1 LADSDLGLIFDIRR
15 FSIHDGPGIR
25 TTIFFKGCP
34 LSCWWC
40 HNPESQSPG
49 AELWLRSGRCIRCG
63 ECAEAC
69 PEGAISWQED
79 GYVTDQ
85 VLCTLCGTCLEACAA
100 EARQIVGRQMSV
112 PQVLAEVERDI
123 PFFDESG
130 GGVTISGGEP
140 LQQRKFLISLLKVAK
155 QKDIHTTL
163 DTCGYTSWKS
173 LQEVQPFV
181 DLFLY
186 DLKLINDARHRQFTG
201 VSNRLILQN
210 LLRLVQAGCA
220 VFVRVPIIPGVTDGE
235 NDLHQLGSFIA
246 GLPVIPR
253 VELLPY
259 HRAAT
264 GKYER
269 LNRDYHLRDVLPP
282 STEQLQKV
290 AEILQSHKLVVKIGG

>member
-1 LADSDLGLIFDIRR
+1 VAGSDLGLIFDIRR

-25 TTIFFKGCP
+25 TTVFFKGCP

-40 HNPESQSPG
+40 HNPESQAPG
-49 AELWLRSGRCIRCG
+49 PELWLRGGRCIRCG
-63 ECAEAC
+63 ECLKVC
-69 PEGAISWQED
+69 PEGAISQQEE

-85 VLCTLCGTCLEACAA
+85 ALCTLCGTCLEACAA
-100 EARQIVGRQMSV
+100 EARQIVGQQMSV
-112 PQVLAEVERDI
+112 TQVMAEVERDI

-140 LQQRKFLISLLKVAK
+140 LQQRKFLISLLRELK
-155 QKDIHTTL
+155 QKELHTTL

-173 LQEVQPFV
+173 LQEAQPFV

-186 DLKLINDARHRQFTG
+186 DLKLIDDDRHRQFTG

-210 LLRLVQAGCA
+210 LQRLVQAGRA
-220 VFVRVPIIPGVTDGE
+220 VVVRVPIIPGVTDRE
-235 NDLHQLGSFIA
+235 DDLHQLGAFIA
-246 GLPVIPR
+246 GLSAALR
-253 VELLPY
+253 VDLLPY

-269 LNRDYHLRDVLPP
+269 LNRDYHLLDVLPP
-282 STEQLQKV
+282 DPEQMQKAAEVLQRYNL
-290 AEILQSHKLVVKIGG
+290 IVKIGG